1 MTPCKASRLSIS
13 WGIIMVSVPHAGHGM
28 FLEPVHTL
36 PERSD
41 SSPVN
46 SADDHRALCTSTNVD
61 EQGYH
66 DNVLRRPVSN
76 RPTPTIAATTPTRR
90 SQIVRSLGAPVKS
103 SDKREPTEAEACI
116 PKMISTT
123 PTTSKAMPMTLCIPL
138 SSLVLYQELAKKL
151 ADFSGLY
158 PLRLY

>member
-1 MTPCKASRLSIS
+1 
-13 WGIIMVSVPHAGHGM
+13 
-28 FLEPVHTL
+28 
-36 PERSD
+36 
-41 SSPVN
+41 
-46 SADDHRALCTSTNVD
+46 VD
-61 EQGYH
+61 EQGCH

-103 SDKREPTEAEACI
+103 ADKREPTEAEACI

-123 PTTSKAMPMTLCIPL
+123 PTTSKAMPMTLGIPL

-151 ADFSGLY
+151 GAFSGLY
-158 PLRLY
+158 PLRLYRRVVALLAWPSHSCTLG